1 MVGYHSPTFN
11 LLLCF
16 HFISVL
22 CSPSSPTHLCSPN
35 QSAALFQFKTHFS
48 INQTASKDCE
58 YSYPKAKT
66 TSWKKGTDCCLWDG
80 VSCDN
85 ITGEVIN
92 LDLSCSCLSGTFPS
106 NTTFFLLSSLQRLDL
121 SFNDFRKSKISSNFG
136 RFPSLTH
143 LNLFYSW
150 FSRPVPHEISY
161 LSNLVS
167 LHLSDR
173 PITDLIGFQAPG
185 PILKLEKSAVNGIV
199 RNLTKVREIYLDGID
214 MSSIDPNSFVNLSYS
229 LASLSLCR
237 CHLRGK
243 LPDNIFKLPNIE
255 YLSLDENSKLT
266 GQFPKSNWSSPLVI
280 LSASMT
286 SLSGE
291 LPESFGDLKSLA
303 GLALLSS
310 NFSGSI
316 PTSLGNLTQLE
327 FLFLSYNYFSGKI
340 PSSLTNLAK
349 LGLLS
354 LRWNQLEGSLPETP
368 NAFPNLDFL
377 DLSNN
382 LLSGTTPS
390 WLYTIPL
397 VHLDLGNNQFIGH
410 ISEFQNRLLSLN
422 MLVLK
427 NNSFRGPIP
436 SSISKLV
443 NLSFLDLS
451 SNKLNGTI
459 SSDMFSELHSLQ
471 YLDLSSD
478 TLSLSSNN
486 SVTYVLQGSKN
497 LSVLD
502 FSNNR
507 IRGRLSKFP
516 WKDIEF
522 LNLRSNFIE
531 GDLPELPPN
540 IRFLSVSN
548 NSLTGTLSG
557 ICNAKFIEILDL
569 SHNDFSGVIP
579 QCIGSFS
586 QSLSSL
592 NLKMNKLHGA
602 IPSTFAKGC
611 ALKNLNLNSNH
622 LEGPLKPS
630 ITNCKDLQVLDV
642 GNNMI
647 NDSFPHWIEALS
659 ELQVLVLRSNKF
671 HGPITAP
678 TSPQSLLKLQIVDL
692 SCNNFF
698 GPLPTGY
705 IKDFKGMINILDDG
719 KGVRYM
725 GERNYSY
732 DYSVAIA
739 VKGFEIELMKILT
752 IFTSIDLSSNNFEG
766 QIPRDIGE
774 LSSLRGLNLSHNN
787 LVGHIPSSLRNM
799 TRLEWLDLSS
809 NQLSGQ
815 IPTGLLDLTFL
826 SSFNVSYNQLV
837 GPIPKGKQF
846 NTFENGSYHE
856 NEGLCGVPLSRG
868 CNNNVLGQPPPAPW
882 MNSQEDDGSKLE
894 FGWKAVAIGYGF
906 GFIFGAAIGCAR
918 LRTGK
923 PKWLVTLFEARRRR
937 R

>member
-85 ITGEVIN
+85 ITGEEIQN
-92 LDLSCSCLSGTFPS
+92 F
-106 NTTFFLLSSLQRLDL
+106 
-121 SFNDFRKSKISSNFG
+121 FG

-368 NAFPNLDFL
+368 NAFPNLGFL

-739 VKGFEIELMKILT
+739 VKG
-752 IFTSIDLSSNNFEG
+752 IDLSSNNFEG

-923 PKWLVTLFEARRRR
+923 PKWLLLPL
-937 R
+937 

>member
-1 MVGYHSPTFN
+1 M
-11 LLLCF
+11 
-16 HFISVL
+16 
-22 CSPSSPTHLCSPN
+22 
-35 QSAALFQFKTHFS
+35 
-48 INQTASKDCE
+48 
-58 YSYPKAKT
+58 
-66 TSWKKGTDCCLWDG
+66 
-80 VSCDN
+80 
-85 ITGEVIN
+85 
-92 LDLSCSCLSGTFPS
+92 
-106 NTTFFLLSSLQRLDL
+106 
-121 SFNDFRKSKISSNFG
+121 
-136 RFPSLTH
+136 
-143 LNLFYSW
+143 
-150 FSRPVPHEISY
+150 
-161 LSNLVS
+161 
-167 LHLSDR
+167 
-173 PITDLIGFQAPG
+173 
-185 PILKLEKSAVNGIV
+185 KLEKSAVNGIV

-368 NAFPNLDFL
+368 NAFPNLGFL

-739 VKGFEIELMKILT
+739 VKGFEIELMKI
-752 IFTSIDLSSNNFEG
+752 
-766 QIPRDIGE
+766 
-774 LSSLRGLNLSHNN
+774 
-787 LVGHIPSSLRNM
+787 
-799 TRLEWLDLSS
+799 
-809 NQLSGQ
+809 
-815 IPTGLLDLTFL
+815 
-826 SSFNVSYNQLV
+826 
-837 GPIPKGKQF
+837 
-846 NTFENGSYHE
+846 
-856 NEGLCGVPLSRG
+856 
-868 CNNNVLGQPPPAPW
+868 
-882 MNSQEDDGSKLE
+882 
-894 FGWKAVAIGYGF
+894 
-906 GFIFGAAIGCAR
+906 
-918 LRTGK
+918 
-923 PKWLVTLFEARRRR
+923 
-937 R
+937 